1 MTSTSH
7 KKNLSLF
14 TSKSNVLQFLQKK
27 VKCSHIEKIFV
38 FTVEDW
44 NFDRNLI
51 LSKIHNNFLNKKI
64 IVRSSAMGEDSEEN
78 SQAGSYESI
87 LNVKSNSKSD
97 LISSISK
104 VIKSYTDKSNNNIQN
119 QILVQ
124 TQTQNIISSGVVFT
138 RTSDTGS
145 PYYVINYEDGES
157 TVGVTHGSVNQTI
170 KILRN
175 SKNKKILKKWKLL
188 ISSIGEIELILK
200 TNLLDIEFGITKGND
215 IIIFQVRPI
224 TSLQNSNVENLD
236 TQIFNQV
243 LKNQKKYLK
252 LQNSSSILSKPLIL
266 SDMADWNPAEIIGS
280 NPNPLD
286 YSLYDYLIMKN
297 AWFAGRLF
305 LDYRSFKPH
314 SLMMKFGNK
323 PYVNTNIS
331 FASMIPKI
339 IDTKLAKKLM
349 KYYLKKLNQNPHL
362 HDKVEFDIL
371 FTCYDLSVK
380 DNLKELSSENFSK
393 KEIKEIHDS
402 LLKFTK
408 NILESFPTIKKNCNV
423 LILQMIKNRINKS
436 KLISNSSNYKQKL
449 ELAEILLSD
458 CKSLGT
464 IPFSTMARIA
474 FMATALLQS
483 FVKKGFLTQT
493 FMNNFMNSLN
503 TPLSQFQ
510 NELILFSN
518 GELSKKDFLTKFGHL
533 RPGTYDITV
542 ERYDKDNPFLKNIK
556 FTNSKSNKIKYHK
569 NSIEKILNLNGFNL
583 TSKEFFSFIHDSLTL
598 REELKFEFTHNL
610 SDALELISESGNDL
624 GFFKDDLSYLEIETI
639 LKNYKKLS
647 KLNLKKLLSKK
658 IKINKKSQKRND
670 LLVLPPII
678 SSIDDFELIEYHD
691 AKPNYITTK
700 ITTSELISLNDL
712 KNTQNIEN
720 KIILLDHADPGY
732 DWIFTRNPAGLI
744 TKYGGVASH
753 MSIRCSEVS
762 LPAAIGCG
770 EIIYEKL
777 QNASKIMLDC
787 KNNQIIVLEHEK
799 QDEFFEQKKI
809 LKSLGYIK

>member
-1 MTSTSH
+1 MNNLSH
-7 KKNLSLF
+7 KTNLSLF

-27 VKCSHIEKIFV
+27 LKNSHIEKIFV
-38 FTVEDW
+38 FTVEEW
-44 NFDRNLI
+44 NFDKNLI
-51 LSKIHNNFLNKKI
+51 LSKIQKNFLNKKI

-97 LISSISK
+97 LILSISK
-104 VIKSYTDKSNNNIQN
+104 VIKSYADKNNDNVQN

-124 TQTQNIISSGVVFT
+124 TQTENIVSSGVVFT

-145 PYYVINYEDGES
+145 PYFVINYEDGES
-157 TVGVTHGSVNQTI
+157 TIGVTHGSVNQTI

-175 SKNKKILKKWKLL
+175 SKNKKILKKWKFL
-188 ISSIGEIELILK
+188 ILSITEIESILK
-200 TNLLDIEFGITKGND
+200 TTLLDIEFGITKGNK

-224 TSLQNSNVENLD
+224 TSIQNSDVEKFD

-252 LQNSSSILSKPLIL
+252 LQSSNSTLSKPLIL

-286 YSLYDYLIMKN
+286 YSLYNYLIMKDS
-297 AWFAGRLF
+297 WYVGRLS

-323 PYVNTNIS
+323 PYVNTNTS
-331 FASMIPKI
+331 FASMIPEI
-339 IDTKLAKKLM
+339 IDDKLAKKLM

-371 FTCYDLSVK
+371 FTCYDLLVK
-380 DNLKELSSENFSK
+380 DNLKQLSSENFSK

-408 NILESFPTIKKNCNV
+408 NILESFPTIKENCN
-423 LILQMIKNRINKS
+423 LSISKMIKNRTINS
-436 KLISNSSNYKQKL
+436 QLISNSSNYKQKL
-449 ELAEILLSD
+449 ELAETLLSD

-474 FMATALLQS
+474 FIATALLQS
-483 FVKKGFLTQT
+483 FVKKGFLTQK
-493 FMNNFMNSLN
+493 FMNDFMNSLN

-510 NELILFSN
+510 NDLILFSN
-518 GELSKKDFLTKFGHL
+518 GKLSKKEFLTKFGHL

-542 ERYDKDNPFLKNIK
+542 ERYDKENPFLKNIK
-556 FTNSKSNKIKYHK
+556 FTNSKSNKIKYNK
-569 NSIEKILNLNGFNL
+569 NDIEIFLNLNSFNL
-583 TSKEFFSFIHDSLTL
+583 TSEEFFNFIHDALTL
-598 REELKFEFTHNL
+598 REELKFEFSHNL

-624 GFFKDDLSYLEIETI
+624 GFFKDDLSYLEIQTI
-639 LKNYKKLS
+639 LKNYKNLS
-647 KLNLKKLLSKK
+647 KSNIKNLLTKK
-658 IKINKKSQKRND
+658 IKINKKSKKIND

-691 AKPNYITTK
+691 SQPNYITSK
-700 ITTSELISLNDL
+700 IITSELISLNDL

-762 LPAAIGCG
+762 LPASIGCG

-799 QDEFFEQKKI
+799 HDEFFEQKKI

>member
-1 MTSTSH
+1 MNNLSH
-7 KKNLSLF
+7 KENLSLF
-14 TSKSNVLQFLQKK
+14 TSKSNVLQFLQNK
-27 VKCSHIEKIFV
+27 VRFSYIEEIFV
-38 FTVEDW
+38 FTVEEW
-44 NFDRNLI
+44 NLDKNLI
-51 LSKIHNNFLNKKI
+51 LLKIHNKFLKEKI

-87 LNVKSNSKSD
+87 LNVKANSKSE
-97 LISSISK
+97 LVSSISK
-104 VIKSYTDKSNNNIQN
+104 VIKSYVDKNNNNIKN
-119 QILVQ
+119 QILIQ

-138 RTSDTGS
+138 RTPDTGS
-145 PYYVINYEDGES
+145 PYFVINYENGES
-157 TVGVTHGSVNQTI
+157 TIGVTHGSINQTI

-188 ISSIGEIELILK
+188 ILSIKEIELILK
-200 TNLLDIEFGITKGND
+200 TTFLDIEFGITDNNK
-215 IIIFQVRPI
+215 IVIFQVRPI
-224 TSLQNSNVENLD
+224 TSLQNSNIQNLD
-236 TQIFNQV
+236 TKIFNKV
-243 LKNQKKYLK
+243 LTNQKKFLQ
-252 LQNSSSILSKPLIL
+252 LQNSNKNLGKQLIF

-286 YSLYDYLIMKN
+286 YSLYDFLIMKD
-297 AWFAGRLF
+297 AWYDGRIY
-305 LDYRSFKPH
+305 LDYCSFKPH

-331 FASMIPKI
+331 FTSMIPNI
-339 IDTKLAKKLM
+339 INNKLAKKLM
-349 KYYLKKLNQNPHL
+349 NYYLKKLNQNHHL

-371 FTCYDLSVK
+371 FTCYDLSVE
-380 DNLKELSSENFSK
+380 DNLKELSSENFSQ
-393 KEIKEIHDS
+393 KEINEIHNS
-402 LLKFTK
+402 LLIFTK
-408 NILESFPTIKKNCNV
+408 NILESFPIIENDCKL
-423 LILQMIKNRINKS
+423 LISQMIENRIINSKS
-436 KLISNSSNYKQKL
+436 VSNSSNYKKKL

-458 CKSLGT
+458 CKILGT
-464 IPFSTMARIA
+464 IPFSTMARVA

-483 FVKKGFLTQT
+483 FVKNGFLTQK

-518 GELSKKDFLTKFGHL
+518 GNVSKKEFLSKFGHL
-533 RPGTYDITV
+533 RPGTYDISI
-542 ERYDKDNPFLKNIK
+542 ERYDKENPFLNNIK
-556 FTNSKSNKIKYHK
+556 FTNSKSNEIKYNK
-569 NSIEKILNLNGFNL
+569 YNIQSILDLNNFNI
-583 TSKEFFSFIHDSLTL
+583 SSEEFFSFIRNSLTL

-610 SDALELISESGNDL
+610 SDALELISESGKDL
-624 GFFKDDLSYLEIETI
+624 GFFKEDLAYVEIGTI
-639 LKNYKKLS
+639 FKNYKKLS
-647 KLNLKKLLSKK
+647 PLNLKKLLRKK
-658 IKINKKSQKRND
+658 IEINKKNKKLND

-678 SSIDDFELIEYHD
+678 TSPDDFELIEYHD
-691 AKPNYITTK
+691 AQPNYITSKT
-700 ITTSELISLNDL
+700 ITSEIISFHNL

-770 EIIYEKL
+770 EMIYEKL
-777 QNASKIMLDC
+777 KDASKIMLDC
-787 KNNQIIVLEHEK
+787 KNNQIIVLEHK
-799 QDEFFEQKKI
+799 KHDEFFEQKKI

>member
-1 MTSTSH
+1 MNNLSH

-27 VKCSHIEKIFV
+27 VKYSHIEKIFV
-38 FTVEDW
+38 FTVKEW
-44 NFDRNLI
+44 NIDRDSI
-51 LSKIHNNFLNKKI
+51 LLRIHKNFLKKKI

-78 SQAGSYESI
+78 SHAGSYESI
-87 LNVKSNSKSD
+87 LNVKSNSKSE

-104 VIKSYTDKSNNNIQN
+104 VIKSYVNKNNNNIQN
-119 QILVQ
+119 QILIQ

-145 PYYVINYEDGES
+145 PYYVINYEVGAS
-157 TVGVTHGSVNQTI
+157 TVGVTHGSINQTI

-188 ISSIGEIELILK
+188 ISSIKEIESILK
-200 TNLLDIEFGITKGND
+200 TTLLDIEFGITKTNK

-224 TSLQNSNVENLD
+224 TSLQNSDVENFD
-236 TQIFNQV
+236 TKIFNQV
-243 LKNQKKYLK
+243 LKNQKKYLQ
-252 LQNSSSILSKPLIL
+252 LQNSSTLLSKPLIF

-280 NPNPLD
+280 NPHHLD
-286 YSLYDYLIMKN
+286 YSLYDFLIMKN
-297 AWFAGRLF
+297 AWYAGRLY
-305 LDYRSFKPH
+305 LDYRSFTPH
-314 SLMMKFGNK
+314 SLMTKFGNK
-323 PYVNTNIS
+323 PFVNTNIS

-339 IDTKLAKKLM
+339 IDNKLAKKLM
-349 KYYLKKLNQNPHL
+349 KYYLKKLNHNPHL

-371 FTCYDLSVK
+371 FTCYDLLLK
-380 DNLKELSSENFSK
+380 DSLKQLSSENFSK
-393 KEIKEIHDS
+393 KEITVIHDS

-408 NILESFPTIKKNCNV
+408 NILESFPTIKKNCNL
-423 LILQMIKNRINKS
+423 LISQMIENRVINS
-436 KLISNSSNYKQKL
+436 KLVSNSSNYKQKL

-483 FVKKGFLTQT
+483 FVKKGFLTQK

-518 GELSKKDFLTKFGHL
+518 GEISKKEFLSKFGHL
-533 RPGTYDITV
+533 RPGTYDITI
-542 ERYDKDNPFLKNIK
+542 ERYDKENPFLENIH
-556 FTNSKSNKIKYHK
+556 FHQSKITKIKYD
-569 NSIEKILNLNGFNL
+569 EKKIQHILDSHNFEIGN
-583 TSKEFFSFIHDSLTL
+583 KEFFDFIHNSLIL

-624 GFFKDDLSYLEIETI
+624 GFFKEDLSYLEIETI
-639 LKNYKKLS
+639 FKNYKKLS
-647 KLNLKKLLSKK
+647 KINLKKLLTKK
-658 IKINKKSQKRND
+658 IKTNKKIKKIND

-678 SSIDDFELIEYHD
+678 SSIDDFELIEYHEVQ
-691 AKPNYITTK
+691 PNYITSK
-700 ITTSELISLNDL
+700 IITSELISLNNF

-770 EIIYEKL
+770 EMIYEKL
-777 QNASKIMLDC
+777 KDASKIMLDC

-799 QDEFFEQKKI
+799 HDEFFEQKKI

>member
-1 MTSTSH
+1 MRNSSS
-7 KKNLSLF
+7 KKNSSLF

-27 VKCSHIEKIFV
+27 LKSSHIEKIFV

-44 NFDRNLI
+44 NSDKNLI
-51 LSKIHNNFLNKKI
+51 LSKIQNNFLNKKI

-97 LISSISK
+97 LVSSISK
-104 VIKSYTDKSNNNIQN
+104 VIKSYVDKNNNNIQN
-119 QILVQ
+119 QILIQ

-138 RTSDTGS
+138 RTSDIGA
-145 PYYVINYEDGES
+145 PYYVINYEDGKS

-188 ISSIGEIELILK
+188 ISSINEIELLLK
-200 TNLLDIEFGITKGND
+200 TTLLDIEFGITKANK

-224 TSLQNSNVENLD
+224 TSIQHSDVEKFD

-243 LKNQKKYLK
+243 VKNQKKYLK
-252 LQNSSSILSKPLIL
+252 LQNSNSTLSKPLIL

-286 YSLYDYLIMKN
+286 YSLYDYLIMKDS
-297 AWFAGRLF
+297 WYVGRLS

-323 PYVNTNIS
+323 PYVNTNTS

-339 IDTKLAKKLM
+339 IGDKLAKKLM

-371 FTCYDLSVK
+371 FTCYDLLVK
-380 DNLKELSSENFSK
+380 DNLKQLSSENFSK
-393 KEIKEIHDS
+393 NEIKEIHDS

-408 NILESFPTIKKNCNV
+408 NILESFPTIKENCN
-423 LILQMIKNRINKS
+423 LSISKMIKNRTINS
-436 KLISNSSNYKQKL
+436 QLVSNSSNYKQKL
-449 ELAEILLSD
+449 ELAETLLSD

-483 FVKKGFLTQT
+483 FVKKGFLTQK

-533 RPGTYDITV
+533 RPGTYDITI
-542 ERYDKDNPFLKNIK
+542 ERYDKENPFLKNIK
-556 FTNSKSNKIKYHK
+556 FTNSKSNQIKYNK
-569 NSIEKILNLNGFNL
+569 NHIEKILNLNDFNH
-583 TSKEFFSFIHDSLTL
+583 TSEEFFNFIHDGLTL

-639 LKNYKKLS
+639 FKNYKKLS
-647 KLNLKKLLSKK
+647 KSDLKKLLTKK
-658 IKINKKSQKRND
+658 IKHNKKSKKLND

-691 AKPNYITTK
+691 TQPNYITAE
-700 ITTSELISLNDL
+700 IISSELISLNQL
-712 KNTQNIEN
+712 KDSQNIEN

-787 KNNQIIVLEHEK
+787 KNNQIIILEHEK
-799 QDEFFEQKKI
+799 HDEFFEQKKI